1 MVNQMVVWYR
11 EKPQVAHLSTVAPH
25 NPACQEVSDPQDWWR
40 TEGLLYD
47 IEGDRLQELVTC
59 PHCLYQ
65 IKHD

>member
-11 EKPQVAHLSTVAPH
+11 EEPQVAHLSTVVPH
-25 NPACQEVSDPQDWWR
+25 NPACGGVSEADDWWR

-47 IEGDRLQELVTC
+47 IEVDRLQELVNC
-59 PHCLYQ
+59 PHCLSQ